1 MIVAVALIILSVVI
15 PGPSEDGTVK
25 LMLNVSFPS
34 TMLSLITIMFIV
46 LLLVPAVI
54 VIVSGTESKSML
66 LPTCQNSKHNFN
78 KLIFYYLKAGVANII
93 PLNYIT
99 AQFKLD
105 KTCVQHGLKTTC
117 FSFHTRASM
126 HVHTRLMM
134 SNLPR
139 IALVY
144 ALNMCSMHKCM
155 SGIHMPNLDYAC
167 MQIVS
172 QGQWNKLYKLV
183 QVLGCIPFMIQ
194 DINPAK

>member
-1 MIVAVALIILSVVI
+1 MEQSQNQCYYLH
-15 PGPSEDGTVK
+15 VK
-25 LMLNVSFPS
+25 
-34 TMLSLITIMFIV
+34 T
-46 LLLVPAVI
+46 A
-54 VIVSGTESKSML
+54 SM
-66 LPTCQNSKHNFN
+66 HNFN

-144 ALNMCSMHKCM
+144 VLNMCSMHKCM